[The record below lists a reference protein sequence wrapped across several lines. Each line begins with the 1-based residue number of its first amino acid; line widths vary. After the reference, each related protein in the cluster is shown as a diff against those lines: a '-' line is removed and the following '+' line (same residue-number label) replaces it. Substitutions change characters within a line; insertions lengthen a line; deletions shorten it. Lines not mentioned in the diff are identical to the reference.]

1 MAGLLNI
8 GLTGL
13 NAAQGQLST
22 TSHNITNAGTPG
34 YNRQTVVQTT
44 LDPLFSGAGFFG
56 QGTRITAVEREYSQ
70 FLENQVLSADNRRI
84 EYATYAGQISQIN
97 NLLAD
102 ATVGLSPAMQEF
114 FAGVQEVAANP
125 TSVPARQS
133 LISTASAMVSR
144 FQALDERITE
154 VRNGVEGQI
163 RVAVDSINV
172 LADKIGEMN
181 RQIVVAQAAGA
192 GVPANDLLD
201 RRNHLISELNQL
213 IKVSTVDNGDGQV
226 NVFVGSGQPLVLGQ
240 IVSNLGTTQAQN
252 DPRRQDIVLVA
263 QNGAEVLLPE
273 RVLTGGE
280 LGGLL
285 GFRRDSLDVAQN
297 QLGLIALSLT
307 TEFNRIHQL
316 GVDLDGVMGQA
327 FFNVPAPHIMPSSG
341 VVVGIDPAQV
351 SQLTASDY
359 QLSFDGTNYTI
370 ANRNTGESLSSAG
383 PAFTF
388 QGLTVDVTGATLA
401 AGETALIQPTRF
413 ASRDLALAISDPRK
427 VAAGNPVSVA
437 APVSNAGSGKLDNIV
452 LLDRTGLA
460 DGPGAHFGEFRL
472 QYAAAPANAFS
483 VQVFDSGLN
492 QWVAAPDLTI
502 ERYDQASGSYLP
514 GGAYVPASIDSS
526 GVQFR
531 ISHTDGWSFEM
542 KASGAVAGGDV
553 FNFAPTEV
561 GIADNRNAVRLGA
574 LQTEKVM
581 LGANGGVGTATFQS
595 AYSQMVSA
603 IGNKTREV
611 QVGEQTQTSL
621 LRQATDQRDALSG
634 VNLDEEAANLI
645 RYQQAYQASAQV
657 MSIAQRLFD
666 EVLGIAR

>member
-226 NVFVGSGQPLVLGQ
+226 NVFVGSGQPLVLG
-240 IVSNLGTTQAQN
+240 
-252 DPRRQDIVLVA
+252 
-263 QNGAEVLLPE
+263 
-273 RVLTGGE
+273 
-280 LGGLL
+280 
-285 GFRRDSLDVAQN
+285 
-297 QLGLIALSLT
+297 
-307 TEFNRIHQL
+307 
-316 GVDLDGVMGQA
+316 
-327 FFNVPAPHIMPSSG
+327 
-341 VVVGIDPAQV
+341 
-351 SQLTASDY
+351 
-359 QLSFDGTNYTI
+359 
-370 ANRNTGESLSSAG
+370 
-383 PAFTF
+383 
-388 QGLTVDVTGATLA
+388 
-401 AGETALIQPTRF
+401 
-413 ASRDLALAISDPRK
+413 
-427 VAAGNPVSVA
+427 
-437 APVSNAGSGKLDNIV
+437 
-452 LLDRTGLA
+452 
-460 DGPGAHFGEFRL
+460 
-472 QYAAAPANAFS
+472 
-483 VQVFDSGLN
+483 
-492 QWVAAPDLTI
+492 
-502 ERYDQASGSYLP
+502 
-514 GGAYVPASIDSS
+514 
-526 GVQFR
+526 
-531 ISHTDGWSFEM
+531 
-542 KASGAVAGGDV
+542 
-553 FNFAPTEV
+553 
-561 GIADNRNAVRLGA
+561 
-574 LQTEKVM
+574 
-581 LGANGGVGTATFQS
+581 
-595 AYSQMVSA
+595 
-603 IGNKTREV
+603 
-611 QVGEQTQTSL
+611 
-621 LRQATDQRDALSG
+621 
-634 VNLDEEAANLI
+634 
-645 RYQQAYQASAQV
+645 
-657 MSIAQRLFD
+657 
-666 EVLGIAR
+666 